1 MTSSTCCKS
10 QHSEIVEL
18 SRCYEGGMSTDGYY
32 RHSAVFSVLLLY
44 CTVLYCA
51 VPNCTVQYRTVLYST
66 ELYCN
71 ELNGITEYY
80 VLYDEM
86 NITVSAF
93 HSLHFNVHT

>member
-1 MTSSTCCKS
+1 MTRVHVVKVNTAKLSNCPGATK
-10 QHSEIVEL
+10 VECRL
-18 SRCYEGGMSTDGYY
+18 MATIDI
-32 RHSAVFSVLLLY
+32 LLFFPCFY
-44 CTVLYCA
+44 CTVLY
-51 VPNCTVQYRTVLYST
+51 CTVQYRTVLYST

-86 NITVSAF
+86 NMNVSAF